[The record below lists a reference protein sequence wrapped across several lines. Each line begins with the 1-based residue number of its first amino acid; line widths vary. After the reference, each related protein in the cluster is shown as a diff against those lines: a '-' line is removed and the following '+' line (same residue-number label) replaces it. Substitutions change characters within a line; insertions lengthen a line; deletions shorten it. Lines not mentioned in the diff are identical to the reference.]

1 MRRAVGQLAVSV
13 WPTSLTGL
21 ATDST
26 VSSRHSC
33 HDSLDQSLM
42 SDGASDGHF
51 CRTVHAHLD
60 CSRADCGYCSAYL
73 THDVDADDDSTDA
86 DTDADADAT

>member
-1 MRRAVGQLAVSV
+1 
-13 WPTSLTGL
+13 
-21 ATDST
+21 
-26 VSSRHSC
+26 
-33 HDSLDQSLM
+33 M

-60 CSRADCGYCSAYL
+60 CSRADCGYCGAYL
-73 THDVDADDDSTDA
+73 AHDADADDDSTDA